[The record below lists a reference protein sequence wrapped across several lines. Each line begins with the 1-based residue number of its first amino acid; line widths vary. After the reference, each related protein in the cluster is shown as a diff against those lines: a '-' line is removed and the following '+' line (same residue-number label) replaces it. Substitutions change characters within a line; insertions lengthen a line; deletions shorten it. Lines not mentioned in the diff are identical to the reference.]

1 MLCNPLFVFSFL
13 GGHVWRPILDR
24 KEEQIFNICIN
35 SKNKPILLIDFTTA
49 RNNMV
54 KFTLTR

>member
-1 MLCNPLFVFSFL
+1 MQSSLWIFFL

-54 KFTLTR
+54 KFTLIR